1 MNTKGKAR
9 YINNLLKGYSTY
21 LPRCLGGLAIS
32 AIVTGILFAGPVLSD
47 TLDVIPGVAGGIRT
61 HYVSGDGTR
70 VLFTSTG
77 DPVGQ
82 NADGNSELF
91 VYDVASKQIHQLTH
105 TTSQPNFY
113 DNSGGLPNQDATRIV
128 FASRFNLAGGGELL
142 LGRDLFLATVNYA
155 TTVPSVTFRRL
166 TTGVGNAYY
175 AYSGDGHMVGLI
187 SNFNPV
193 GRNALRDMQ
202 MFRINLDPAP
212 AIQQLTEVA
221 GGIVDDLVWMGMDIN
236 FNGNCIVFTSA
247 RNLKELN
254 AEGNQEIYYVTD
266 TGYIGQVTQ
275 TPAGTYNREPSIS
288 SGSLVVFRSNAD
300 ITGGNPDGNFELFVA
315 SDSYAAANQITD
327 TLGGDDN
334 FGGANKNPRFSQGA
348 DSVVFTSNRD
358 LAGGSNA
365 DGNRE
370 IFHVRI
376 IYNPFKIVFEQLT
389 DTTNPHPGTRFENDY
404 ADIDDLGRVI
414 AFNSDLNPGGL
425 NGVLYVMQRASMT
438 PTTPPYISSFFPGYG
453 CPGVPVMIGGHR
465 FTGATSVTFGTLP
478 ASSLRV
484 ISDTNIVAVV
494 PTGVAEAPIT
504 VTTPAGSTTTSTPFR
519 LEQLL
524 ISGEE
529 INQGMASYPAVAG
542 KDALVRVLVH
552 IQNAFG
558 AWAISDATLTITSP
572 SGRVSTLDPR
582 MYNMLIQ
589 NKEDS
594 LSERNNINF
603 FVPGNVLAESG
614 QYTFRILA
622 HTAGQTVVDRTI
634 TKQLTATSDVVL
646 IIQSMMRAP
655 DEDEYR
661 LLLQELEHFS
671 RMHPVRA
678 GIGGIRLIGD
688 TSSDNGLRIG
698 YVFPPMFA
706 GFNGADTLSGCVSTT
721 TSCWGTIL
729 QQMNE
734 LREAFNA
741 LAYYEYIEFGTVA
754 MPSDRIISPH
764 GEVKDCSSTII
775 IADGFGNFQGNASWI
790 RLCGINTT
798 LAHEVAHNMGLIPI
812 GAANS
817 DGGSHSINSY
827 LEEKPAFNL
836 TRWEHVDSVVAAM
849 CSALYGPDKTVFFE
863 DEYNDQPV
871 DYPWLVNKRHIV
883 SEISMSAP
891 FSLLAFN
898 ETEKHNATDVHSPLI
913 SMTRWNG
920 PRLLISALIDEKGDI
935 RVHNL
940 AALPKGTYLS
950 GHAATKGKVE
960 LVLRDIKGNVIQ
972 REFLATQS
980 GLPGNQKKASGG
992 EFYNVTAVRPLPENA
1007 VAVEIVYRDK
1017 VVYLL
1022 KPGSNAPLLRL
1033 KTARLLKAGKGGIDK
1048 VLLEWSGSDTDGD
1061 VLRYRIDYSRD
1072 GKGYIPLLLNVE
1084 KSDVAIPVD
1093 QLPGGKNISFRIT
1106 ASDGINT
1113 TMAITPRLSLPGHR
1127 PVAAITSLSEGERYL
1142 QYDTIELRG
1151 LAFDLEDGIVGGGNE
1166 LDKSFTWRLDNR
1178 KVLGH
1183 GAILKT
1189 RADIAPG
1196 KHTVSLEFRDS
1207 DGDKASIHRRI
1218 LIEAD
1223 SDRDR
1228 RADHFEHSRP
1238 GFDAFMPFDRIKED
1252 AVGGVTRNEGASMP

>member
-1 MNTKGKAR
+1 MDTEVTAR
-9 YINNLLKGYSTY
+9 RINISLRGYRTY
-21 LPRCLGGLAIS
+21 LRWWLGGLAIG
-32 AIVTGILFAGPVLSD
+32 AIAAGMLLPRPVFAD
-47 TLDVIPGVAGGIRT
+47 TLDVIPGVAGGIRS

-70 VLFTSTG
+70 VVFTSTG
-77 DPVGQ
+77 DPAGQ
-82 NADGNSELF
+82 NADGNRELF
-91 VYDVASKQIHQLTH
+91 AYDVASKQIHQLTH
-105 TTSQPNFY
+105 TTSQPNFS

-128 FASRFNLAGGGELL
+128 FTSRFNLAGGGELL
-142 LGRDLFLATVNYA
+142 SGRDLFLATVNYA
-155 TTVPSVTFRRL
+155 TTIPSVTFRRL

-175 AYSGDGHMVGLI
+175 AYSGDGHFVGLI

-193 GRNALRDMQ
+193 GRNTPRDMQ

-221 GGIVDDLVWMGMDIN
+221 GGIVDNLVWLGMDIN
-236 FNGNCIVFTSA
+236 FNGNRIVFTSA
-247 RNLKELN
+247 RNLRNLN
-254 AEGNQEIYYVTD
+254 SDGNQEIYYVTD
-266 TGYIGQVTQ
+266 TGLIGQVTE
-275 TPAGTYNREPSIS
+275 TPVGTYNREPSIS
-288 SGSLVVFRSNAD
+288 AGIYIVFRSNAD
-300 ITGGNPDGNFELFVA
+300 ITGGNPDANFELFVA
-315 SDSYAAANQITD
+315 YSYAAAYQITD

-334 FGGANKNPRFSQGA
+334 FGGANENPRFSQGV

-370 IFHVRI
+370 IFQARI
-376 IYNPFKIVFEQLT
+376 FFNPFNVVFEQLT

-414 AFNSDLNPGGL
+414 AFNSDLAPGGL
-425 NGVLYVMQRASMT
+425 NGVLFVMQRASMT
-438 PTTPPYISSFFPGYG
+438 PTAPPFISSFFPGYG
-453 CPGVPVMIGGHR
+453 GPGVPVMIGGGR

-478 ASSLRV
+478 AASFRV
-484 ISDTNIVAVV
+484 ISNTNIVAVV

-542 KDALVRVLVH
+542 KDALVRVKVH

-558 AWAISDATLTITSP
+558 AWAISDATLTVTSP

-582 MYNMLIQ
+582 MYNMLIL
-589 NKEDS
+589 NKDES

-603 FVPGNVLAESG
+603 FVPGSVLAESG
-614 QYTFRILA
+614 QFTFRILA

-646 IIQSMMRAP
+646 IVQSMMRAL

-688 TSSDNGLRIG
+688 PASDYGLRVG
-698 YVFPPMFA
+698 YVFPPMFS
-706 GFNGADTLSGCVSTT
+706 GFDGADTLSGCVSTT

-741 LAYYEYIEFGTVA
+741 LAYYENIEFGTVA
-754 MPSDRIISPH
+754 MPRDRVISPQ
-764 GEVKDCSSTII
+764 GEVRDCSTML
-775 IADGFGNFQGNASWI
+775 IADGYGNFPGNASWI

-798 LAHEVAHNMGLIPI
+798 LAHEVAHNMGLIPS

-817 DGGSHSINSY
+817 DGGGHSINSY
-827 LEEKPAFNL
+827 LEGKPAFNL
-836 TRWEHVDSVVAAM
+836 TRWEHVDSVMAAM
-849 CSALYGPDKTVFFE
+849 CSPACGPDKIVFFE
-863 DEYNDQPV
+863 DEYNGQPV
-871 DYPWLVNKRHIV
+871 DYPWLMDKRHIV
-883 SEISMSAP
+883 SGISMSAP
-891 FSLLAFN
+891 LSLLALN
-898 ETEKHNATDVHSPLI
+898 ETEKHNATDVPSPLL

-950 GHAATKGKVE
+950 GHVTKGKVE
-960 LVLRDIKGNVIQ
+960 LVLRDVKGNVIQ
-972 REFLATQS
+972 REFLATQT
-980 GLPGNQKKASGG
+980 GLPANQKKTGSG
-992 EFYNVTAVRPLPENA
+992 EFYNVTAVRPMPENTA
-1007 VAVEIVYRDK
+1007 AVEIVYRDK
-1017 VVYLL
+1017 VVYRL
-1022 KPGSNAPLLRL
+1022 KPGSNAPSLRL
-1033 KTARLLKAGKGGIDK
+1033 ETARLLKAGKGGVGK

-1061 VLRYRIDYSRD
+1061 VPRYRIDYSRD

-1093 QLPGGKNISFRIT
+1093 QLPGGKNIHFRIT

-1113 TMAITPRLSLPGHR
+1113 TMVVTPRLFLPGHR

-1151 LAFDLEDGIVGGGNE
+1151 LAFDLEDGIVGGGKE
-1166 LDKSFTWRLDNR
+1166 LDKRFTWRLDNR

-1189 RADIAPG
+1189 MADIPPG

-1207 DGDKASIHRRI
+1207 DGDKASIYRRI
-1218 LIEAD
+1218 LVEAD

-1228 RADHFEHSRP
+1228 RADHFERSRA
-1238 GFDAFMPFDRIKED
+1238 GFDAFIPFDRSMVD
-1252 AVGGVTRNEGASMP
+1252 AVGGVSAE